1 MPSVSVFTFDNGA
14 LELKNTLLLPCE
26 KPNLTAAAIRRWKGN
41 LLYVSVRGEN
51 AVFVLKADKTEL
63 ETVGKYDCGGI
74 GPRDFDVFGNFM
86 VVCNENSHNAAVFRL
101 DEKGFIAE
109 KTCDFV
115 CRGVLNCLKAE

>member
-26 KPNLTAAAIRRWKGN
+26 KPNLTAAAIRRGKGN

-74 GPRDFDVFGNFM
+74 GPRDFDVFGN
-86 VVCNENSHNAAVFRL
+86 NAAVFRL